1 MADLT
6 PESVLSVLK
15 QDNPTAVL
23 SAMIAYRNLFVEYIT
38 AQRNI
43 AANGS
48 MVAHPKTG
56 EPITNPYI
64 KIRDGAHDRMGK
76 IRLKTDRLW
85 GMYAD

>member
-6 PESVLSVLK
+6 PETVLSVLK

-23 SAMIAYRNLFVEYIT
+23 STMIAYRNLFVEYIT

-56 EPITNPYI
+56 EPITNPYV
-64 KIRDGAHDRMGK
+64 KIRDGAHDRMVK